1 MNSFSQKASI
11 ILMTLLFMVAI
22 LRVSTFSNFEE
33 DELEETLEDLADIDD
48 EETFYLFQWSFNQL
62 EIKCQKQ
69 EKIEFKSALK
79 SRLKCLNPLLAKIL
93 MPPEIPAQFILQV
106 F

>member
-69 EKIEFKSALK
+69 EKIEFKNALK
-79 SRLKCLNPLLAKIL
+79 SRLNYLNPLLDKIL
-93 MPPEIPAQFILQV
+93 MPPEILV
-106 F
+106 